1 MFLKALFEY
10 SLPFV
15 PEISA
20 SEENEG
26 DQITLSPQ
34 AKRAFQTCF
43 EAACSVHH
51 LLIKPALFHGSQFFS
66 FPEH

>member
-1 MFLKALFEY
+1 MFLKAPFECSLLF
-10 SLPFV
+10 L

-20 SEENEG
+20 REENEG

-34 AKRAFQTCF
+34 AKEPFQRCF
-43 EAACSVHH
+43 EAACSAHH

-66 FPEH
+66 FLQH